1 MAREQYAPDTSGVVH
16 FVSSKQIGRIKHNK
30 QGPRSM
36 TRNLVRGTII
46 LCVFG
51 ANGFAAWQ
59 QPVFRGAST
68 KTSPEIFPQRV
79 TRIGKTGQAENPTRG
94 PCHIAKPDVRA
105 LNRTCA
111 HFTAPSPRPTP
122 SALECDPQAA

>member
-1 MAREQYAPDTSGVVH
+1 
-16 FVSSKQIGRIKHNK
+16 
-30 QGPRSM
+30 M

-94 PCHIAKPDVRA
+94 PCHMRSLTFARSIAP
-105 LNRTCA
+105 
-111 HFTAPSPRPTP
+111 APTSPHHRLDRRRPHSSATLRRRDF
-122 SALECDPQAA
+122 ALELVAPLPSCP